1 MPTLRLTQLAAD
13 KLAPP
18 ASGRAIFWDR
28 TLPGFG
34 LRVTARGA
42 KSWVAM
48 YRVAGKPVMET
59 LGPVARLK
67 IDEARK
73 HARASMARA
82 AVGDNPVA
90 QKRAEAERHAT
101 ATVAAAVARYLAYC
115 ERSLKPK
122 TAREWRR
129 IFEHDVLPR
138 WGLRPIADIAKADVL
153 EIVNDKASRRE
164 RKRRDETEGAAVQA
178 GKMLTRLRTFFG
190 WAAANDLVKADP
202 TAGVRRPAK
211 EAVRDRVLTDQELR
225 LVWCATGQLG
235 NPFGPLFRLMLLTAQ
250 REGEVAGMRWSEID
264 PEAEIWTLPGAR
276 TKNGKPHIVHLS
288 VLALEIIGAVPH
300 IEGQD
305 LLFSRTGAT
314 PASGFSRAKR
324 RLDALLS
331 ADGDGT
337 EIAPWTLH
345 DLRRSTTTG
354 MARLGIA
361 PHVADRVLNHQ
372 AGTIR
377 GVAAVYNRFEYLAE
391 RKAALEAWG
400 RFVQNLSQ
408 PSRANVVSLRPAG

>member
-1 MPTLRLTQLAAD
+1 
-13 KLAPP
+13 
-18 ASGRAIFWDR
+18 
-28 TLPGFG
+28 
-34 LRVTARGA
+34 
-42 KSWVAM
+42 
-48 YRVAGKPVMET
+48 
-59 LGPVARLK
+59 
-67 IDEARK
+67 
-73 HARASMARA
+73 
-82 AVGDNPVA
+82 
-90 QKRAEAERHAT
+90 
-101 ATVAAAVARYLAYC
+101 
-115 ERSLKPK
+115 
-122 TAREWRR
+122 
-129 IFEHDVLPR
+129 
-138 WGLRPIADIAKADVL
+138 
-153 EIVNDKASRRE
+153 
-164 RKRRDETEGAAVQA
+164 
-178 GKMLTRLRTFFG
+178 
-190 WAAANDLVKADP
+190 
-202 TAGVRRPAK
+202 
-211 EAVRDRVLTDQELR
+211 
-225 LVWCATGQLG
+225 
-235 NPFGPLFRLMLLTAQ
+235 MLLTAQ

-337 EIAPWTLH
+337 RIAPWTLQ
-345 DLRRSTTTG
+345 DLRRSATTG

-361 PHVADRVLNHQ
+361 PHVVDRVLNHQ

>member
-1 MPTLRLTQLAAD
+1 
-13 KLAPP
+13 
-18 ASGRAIFWDR
+18 
-28 TLPGFG
+28 
-34 LRVTARGA
+34 
-42 KSWVAM
+42 
-48 YRVAGKPVMET
+48 
-59 LGPVARLK
+59 
-67 IDEARK
+67 
-73 HARASMARA
+73 
-82 AVGDNPVA
+82 
-90 QKRAEAERHAT
+90 
-101 ATVAAAVARYLAYC
+101 
-115 ERSLKPK
+115 
-122 TAREWRR
+122 
-129 IFEHDVLPR
+129 VLPR